1 MCILKKK
8 SKPIFMPNVS
18 IIYATFCFVPN
29 CSAPSKQIQYIHC
42 LKTSAFIT
50 SLSIYRESWNG
61 PLSSFKHDWSHENPS
76 IPSCTAV
83 TATGWLSP
91 LTDRFQGVFWPR
103 RAFHPHP
110 LKCSEVKGGMDFIM
124 SFGLQHSFATLKG
137 IKWPLH
143 CQQPSQGSDTVTGA
157 GLMEQQRRHT
167 RDARRN
173 DGILCFTQEHNLH
186 LLNDPQVPTTHLVY
200 RHGLS

>member
-1 MCILKKK
+1 MWWHHGLTNIDKTYNLCYMCILKKK
-8 SKPIFMPNVS
+8 SKPIFMPNGS

-103 RAFHPHP
+103 RAFHPP
-110 LKCSEVKGGMDFIM
+110 PPWNVRKWKGGWI
-124 SFGLQHSFATLKG
+124 SS
-137 IKWPLH
+137 
-143 CQQPSQGSDTVTGA
+143 CPSACSIA
-157 GLMEQQRRHT
+157 SPPWR
-167 RDARRN
+167 A
-173 DGILCFTQEHNLH
+173 
-186 LLNDPQVPTTHLVY
+186 
-200 RHGLS
+200 